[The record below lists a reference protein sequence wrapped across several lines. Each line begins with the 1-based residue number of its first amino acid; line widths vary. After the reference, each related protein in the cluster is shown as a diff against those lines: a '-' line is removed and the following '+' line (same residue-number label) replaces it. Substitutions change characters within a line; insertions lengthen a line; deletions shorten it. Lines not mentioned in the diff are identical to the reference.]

1 MRCTWPQ
8 HCCARRVLKL
18 SLLLS
23 GLCWFVPFDGF
34 FSSFPIICLYR
45 CSGVSL
51 PLLELCVLCRA
62 GRVWLRKRGWGCVF
76 TRAVCQARAVLA
88 VAERSSITFSVA
100 CSCMFLWCGDAVKN
114 GEKNTLSNLWQQFML
129 RSGESPV
136 KSQPTRP
143 CDCLYKS
150 FLELNT

>member
-18 SLLLS
+18 SSLLS

-76 TRAVCQARAVLA
+76 TRAVRQARAVLA

-114 GEKNTLSNLWQQFML
+114 GEKKTPYLIYGSSSCSDQVKALWNLSLQGHAIASINP
-129 RSGESPV
+129 SS
-136 KSQPTRP
+136 S
-143 CDCLYKS
+143 
-150 FLELNT
+150 